1 METFSKEEILRR
13 RNEIFDKLEDFSI
26 AVIFSGVA
34 KKSSADDVYD
44 FVVNKNFFYL
54 TQIDQEDSILVLYK
68 TPTIHES
75 FLFVQPY
82 DELKEKW
89 TGRRLTINEA
99 KELSYIDNVFVNS
112 TFEPKL
118 DLMLNEVKNLNE
130 NNATVY
136 LDLDPE
142 IKIAEGTSTKEF
154 KDNILS
160 RYPFTTVKN
169 IYDFIIESRMV
180 KSHEEIQFLKQAI
193 NVTRIGINSLIQN
206 IKPDMF
212 EYELSSLF
220 EYTIKSGFNCTTSFK
235 TIASAGVNATVLH
248 YTKPVDTLRDGDLM
262 QFDLGAQYNYYCA
275 DISRVLPINGKF
287 NDIQLKLYN
296 EVLKCNE
303 LVINTI
309 APGVTI
315 AELQEIA
322 KRSLTKSL
330 MDLKIIDKPEDL
342 IKYYFHNVS
351 HHLGL
356 DTHDPSFRERP
367 LQPGNVITCEP
378 GLYIKELGIGIRIE
392 DDILVTKNGSMNL
405 SIDIVKKPN
414 EIEKLMESR
423 KL

>member
-1 METFSKEEILRR
+1 MEVFSKEEMFRR
-13 RNEIFDKLEDFSI
+13 REELFTKLNDFSVT
-26 AVIFSGVA
+26 VIFSGVA

-44 FVVNKNFFYL
+44 FIVNKNFFYL
-54 TQIDQEDSILVLYK
+54 TQIDQEDSMLVLYK
-68 TPTIHES
+68 TPTVHEC

-99 KELSYIDNVFVNS
+99 KNLSYIDNVYVNS

-118 DLMLNEVKNLNE
+118 DLMINELKNLNE
-130 NNATVY
+130 DGSYIY
-136 LDLDPE
+136 LDLDSE
-142 IKIAEGTSTKEF
+142 IKIAEGTSTHEF
-154 KDNILS
+154 KNNIKS
-160 RYPFTTVKN
+160 RYPFLNHENV
-169 IYDFIIESRMV
+169 YDLIIESRMV

-193 NVTRIGINSLIQN
+193 NVTRVGIISLIQN
-206 IKPDMF
+206 IKPNIF
-212 EYELSSLF
+212 EYEMSSLF

-235 TIASAGVNATVLH
+235 TIASAGINATVLH
-248 YTKPVDTLRDGDLM
+248 YTKPVDTLKEGDLM

-330 MDLKIIDKPEDL
+330 IDLKIMDKPEDL

-356 DTHDPSFRERP
+356 DTHDPSFRDRP

-405 SIDIVKKPN
+405 SIDIVKKPQL
-414 EIEKLMESR
+414 IEKLMEGR
-423 KL
+423 NI